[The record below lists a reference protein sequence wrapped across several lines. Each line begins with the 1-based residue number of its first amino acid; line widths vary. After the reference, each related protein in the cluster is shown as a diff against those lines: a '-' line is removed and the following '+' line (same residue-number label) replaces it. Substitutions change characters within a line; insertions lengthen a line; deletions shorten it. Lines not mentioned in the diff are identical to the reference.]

1 MRAVDAGSV
10 PGWIKRLGHGNV
22 CKEALDSV
30 KPGKKSSL
38 SLRSPYILSQSI
50 LCAETCIP
58 KCVNPFHEVSPIFCF
73 LIQITSKDFLES
85 LSGLVC
91 RNDLLFLWEKYFLVT
106 SFLGVRAIFPKDSYV
121 FHLLF
126 CSEGAVRFY
135 SVKPKLFLY
144 KFGLKVHVFYVE
156 TC

>member
-1 MRAVDAGSV
+1 VVDAGSV
-10 PGWIKRLGHGNV
+10 PGWIRRLGHGAV
-22 CKEALDSV
+22 CREAIEGA

-38 SLRSPYILSQSI
+38 SLRSPCILSAVI

-58 KCVNPFHEVSPIFCF
+58 KCISPFHEVPPSFHF
-73 LIQITSKDFLES
+73 LIQITSKDFLEL

-91 RNDLLFLWEKYFLVT
+91 RNDLLFLWEKYFLVM
-106 SFLGVRAIFPKDSYV
+106 FLGVRVRFSKDSYV

-126 CSEGAVRFY
+126 CSEGVVRFY

-144 KFGLKVHVFYVE
+144 RFGLKALCF
-156 TC
+156 T